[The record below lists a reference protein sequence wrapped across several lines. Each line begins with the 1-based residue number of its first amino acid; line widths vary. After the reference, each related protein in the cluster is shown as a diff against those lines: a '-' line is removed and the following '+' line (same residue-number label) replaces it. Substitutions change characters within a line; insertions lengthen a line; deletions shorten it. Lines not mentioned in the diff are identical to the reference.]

1 MKRLVLGVILLLW
14 SYCCTCKALPAEWQ
28 LGADSLFLRHL
39 CDTVMGKLDE
49 SDRQVLFNRLLNES
63 RKRRNTYYEGTA
75 LFLLAKH
82 YYGGEVDSMVYYM
95 QQALPL
101 LYKQNRL
108 EELFRMKAWYVYAL
122 TRGKNNKAALDSI
135 NSLKR
140 LALDL
145 DYPDG
150 IDMANQALA
159 DYYLSNDLKQEGLA
173 LYCLLYTSPSP
184 RD

>member
-108 EELFRMKAWYVYAL
+108 EE
-122 TRGKNNKAALDSI
+122 
-135 NSLKR
+135 
-140 LALDL
+140 
-145 DYPDG
+145 
-150 IDMANQALA
+150 
-159 DYYLSNDLKQEGLA
+159 
-173 LYCLLYTSPSP
+173 
-184 RD
+184 